1 MKKQAVKPTVES
13 SKVASITVLFIIA
26 LLIIF
31 LGAALSIYSVICN
44 INFPVMNSRIHG
56 AVWGAVI
63 IFLGVRYLLAVRKLK
78 TEVYKSTSGFSWS
91 NFKTEKARKTQPTH
105 R

>member
-1 MKKQAVKPTVES
+1 MKKQAIKPTVES
-13 SKVASITVLFIIA
+13 TKAASITALFITA

-31 LGAALSIYSVICN
+31 LGAALSVYSVLNN
-44 INFPVMNSRIHG
+44 ISFPVMNSRIHG

-63 IFLGVRYLLAVRKLK
+63 IFLGVRYLLAVQKLK
-78 TEVYKSTSGFSWS
+78 AEVYKSTSKFSWS
-91 NFKTEKARKTQPTH
+91 NFKTEKTRKTQPTY